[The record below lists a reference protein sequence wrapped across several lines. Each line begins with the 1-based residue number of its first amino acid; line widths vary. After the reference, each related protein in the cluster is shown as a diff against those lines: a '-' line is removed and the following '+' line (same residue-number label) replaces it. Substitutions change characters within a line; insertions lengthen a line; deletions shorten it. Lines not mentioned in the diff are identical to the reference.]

1 MKNSIDTSKLIG
13 ALLLGAIT
21 GAALGVLFAPE
32 KGRTTRGKLMDG
44 AKDLAEDL
52 KHKMLREAHE
62 LRNKAEELQMHAE
75 NKMDDM
81 SKNAKQKIEG
91 IKQTANSIA

>member
-32 KGRTTRGKLMDG
+32 KGSTTRGKLMDG
-44 AKDLAEDL
+44 AKDLAEDM
-52 KHKMLREAHE
+52 KHKMLHQAHE
-62 LRNKAEELQMHAE
+62 LQMQAE
-75 NKMDDM
+75 NKIDDM
-81 SKNAKQKIEG
+81 TKNIKQKFDG
-91 IKQTANSIA
+91 MKQSANSIA